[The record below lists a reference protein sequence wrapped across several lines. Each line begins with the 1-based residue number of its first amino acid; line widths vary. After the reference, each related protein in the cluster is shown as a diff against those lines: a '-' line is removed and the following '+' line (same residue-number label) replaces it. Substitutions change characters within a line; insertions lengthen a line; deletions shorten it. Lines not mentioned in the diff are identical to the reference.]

1 MLELMGMSAPLEIRS
16 DDPILQNLAFVPH
29 RSSVVRCFR
38 KFTPGPDEPQ
48 TTTVHTP
55 WGEDLTAQPGDYLV
69 CEKDRPDDLWPVN
82 GEIFEATY
90 EIIGDGECVKRALT
104 DLVPLVALTNDPDRM
119 VTIHALEGPE
129 TVRAGDFYLARGIKG
144 EIWAYPR
151 NKVGTVMIPVE

>member
-1 MLELMGMSAPLEIRS
+1 MSTPLEIHS
-16 DDPILQNLAFVPH
+16 DDPVLQTLKFIPH

-38 KFTPGPDEPQ
+38 KFEPGPGEPQ
-48 TTTVHTP
+48 EVTVHTP

-69 CEKDRPDDLWPVN
+69 CEKDRPDDLWPVK
-82 GEIFEATY
+82 GDIFEATY
-90 EIIGDGECVKRALT
+90 EIISEGECIKRALT
-104 DLVPLVALTNDPDRM
+104 DLVPLVELTNDPERM

-151 NKVGTVMIPVE
+151 NKVGTIMIPVE